1 MCKGHKAACNVVL
14 ETAANHDMWIWRAF
28 SSMAG
33 SHNDINVMQYS
44 NVFAKL
50 VEGCAPP
57 VNYVINGP
65 EYTNGYYLAGG
76 IYPR

>member
-1 MCKGHKAACNVVL
+1 
-14 ETAANHDMWIWRAF
+14 
-28 SSMAG
+28 MAG
-33 SHNDINVMQYS
+33 SHKDINVMQYS